1 VGGTSA
7 EATLK
12 AVKLASAGVLDCLGW
27 AMDWNLNF
35 TLEAALLQEM
45 VKEGKTG
52 GRRARVSAGP
62 VTASARR
69 FCRSQPREGAA
80 VASWWLVSTPA
91 QLPSLRWA
99 RQVLSSRPIAHKR

>member
-1 VGGTSA
+1 MRSLARASGPARITAPARQRPAAIGA
-7 EATLK
+7 RND
-12 AVKLASAGVLDCLGW
+12 ASAGVLDCLGW

-69 FCRSQPREGAA
+69 FCRSPPREGAA
-80 VASWWLVSTPA
+80 GG
-91 QLPSLRWA
+91 A
-99 RQVLSSRPIAHKR
+99 RSE